1 MKIMDFV
8 KSLLP
13 SLQKNQITEDLR
25 ITLSEL
31 EEVVTPSYRFATEY
45 LKTSKLKS
53 DKNKELATQFYRNFD
68 LQGSSKQPSYIG
80 EVNRRIEFIKE
91 NVVYLRELVEKD
103 FDELTVSEGM
113 TAKKV
118 VVVRAASALSFI
130 SRFSTDLLNYMYV
143 QEAIAVNAELDE
155 SLQLSPAALKHVE
168 RNIGNFASVL
178 SDFGIPNKDFSK
190 ILLSIPEVVISSKT
204 DQALKGMYSDQQLDP
219 FKSSYIQGF
228 TGNPIY
234 HLRMVIAEWQ
244 SNRYKANKDKKKTL
258 ELRLLHL
265 KLQNEGKDDPKIEQ
279 EINYVQSRVDKIERY
294 LKDVEESLEV

>member
-1 MKIMDFV
+1 MKIVDFV

-13 SLQKNQITEDLR
+13 SLQKNQLSEDLR

-31 EEVVTPSYRFATEY
+31 EEIAEPSYRFSSEY
-45 LKTSKLKS
+45 LKTAKIKS
-53 DKNKELATQFYRNFD
+53 DKNKELSQQFYRNFD
-68 LQGSSKQPSYIG
+68 LQGASKQPNFVAEI
-80 EVNRRIEFIKE
+80 NRRIEFVKQ
-91 NVVYLRELVEKD
+91 NVVYMRELIEKD
-103 FDELTVSEGM
+103 FDELTVSEGL
-113 TAKKV
+113 TAKKAAAI
-118 VVVRAASALSFI
+118 RAVSAMSFI
-130 SRFSTDLLNYMYV
+130 SRFSTDLLNYVYV

-155 SLQLSPAALKHVE
+155 SLQLAPAAIRHVE
-168 RNIGNFASVL
+168 RNIGHFATVL

-190 ILLSIPEVVISSKT
+190 LLTELPDVVISSRNE
-204 DQALKGMYSDQQLDP
+204 QALKGMYSDQQLDP

-234 HLRMVIAEWQ
+234 HLRMVVAEWQ

-265 KLQNEGKDDPKIEQ
+265 KLQNEGKDDPKIEK
-279 EINYVQSRVDKIERY
+279 EINYIQGRVDKIERY

>member
-1 MKIMDFV
+1 MKITDFV

-31 EEVVTPSYRFATEY
+31 EEIVTPSYRFATEY
-45 LKTSKLKS
+45 LKTSKIKS
-53 DKNKELATQFYRNFD
+53 DKNKEIASQFYRNFD
-68 LQGSSKQPSYIG
+68 LQGSSKQPSYVG
-80 EVNRRIEFIKE
+80 EINRRIEFVKE
-91 NVVYLRELVEKD
+91 NVVYLRSLVEKD

-118 VVVRAASALSFI
+118 VVVRAVSALSFI

-168 RNIGNFASVL
+168 RNIGHFASLL

-190 ILLSIPEVVISSKT
+190 ILLTLPEVVVSSRT
-204 DQALKGMYSDQQLDP
+204 DEALKGMYSDQQLDP

-234 HLRMVIAEWQ
+234 HMRMVVAEWQ
-244 SNRYKANKDKKKTL
+244 SNRYKSNKDKKKTL

-279 EINYVQSRVDKIERY
+279 EINYVQGRVDKIERY

>member
-1 MKIMDFV
+1 MKITDFV

-31 EEVVTPSYRFATEY
+31 EEIVTPSYRFATEY
-45 LKTSKLKS
+45 LKTSKIKS
-53 DKNKELATQFYRNFD
+53 DKNKEIASQFYRNFD
-68 LQGSSKQPSYIG
+68 LQGSSKQPSYVG
-80 EVNRRIEFIKE
+80 EINRRIEFVKE
-91 NVVYLRELVEKD
+91 NVVYLRGLVEKD

-118 VVVRAASALSFI
+118 VVVRAVSALSFI

-168 RNIGNFASVL
+168 RNIGHFASLL

-190 ILLSIPEVVISSKT
+190 ILLTLPEVVVSSRT

-234 HLRMVIAEWQ
+234 HMRMVVAEWQ
-244 SNRYKANKDKKKTL
+244 SNRYKSNKDKKKTL

-279 EINYVQSRVDKIERY
+279 EINYVQGRVDKIERY

>member
-1 MKIMDFV
+1 MKITDFV

-31 EEVVTPSYRFATEY
+31 EEVVTPSYRFSIEY
-45 LKTSKLKS
+45 LKTSKIKS

-80 EVNRRIEFIKE
+80 EVNRRIELVKE

-168 RNIGNFASVL
+168 RNIGHFASLL
-178 SDFGIPNKDFSK
+178 SDFGIPNKDFGK
-190 ILLSIPEVVISSKT
+190 ILLTLPEVVVSSRT
-204 DQALKGMYSDQQLDP
+204 DEALKGMYSDQQLDP

-234 HLRMVIAEWQ
+234 HMRMVVAEWQ
-244 SNRYKANKDKKKTL
+244 SNRYKSNKDKKKTL

-265 KLQNEGKDDPKIEQ
+265 KLQNEGKNDPKIEQ
-279 EINYVQSRVDKIERY
+279 EINYVQGRVDKIERY